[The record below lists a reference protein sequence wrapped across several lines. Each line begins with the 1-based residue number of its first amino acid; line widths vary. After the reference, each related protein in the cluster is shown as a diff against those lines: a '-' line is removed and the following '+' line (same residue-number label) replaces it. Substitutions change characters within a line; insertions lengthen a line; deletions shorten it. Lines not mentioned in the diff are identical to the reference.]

1 MATEVGR
8 KEGSEFW
15 WRDGAEF
22 SFLDASNSGVA
33 SDKSISYSDTFFILA
48 KAAHIPGHNG

>member
-1 MATEVGR
+1 MEVGR

-33 SDKSISYSDTFFILA
+33 SDKSISYNDTFFLLA